1 MATDPTVWTDI
12 AAAILVAA
20 VSFAGLLFVAISI
33 NLEHILGF
41 GGLAD
46 LALQGV
52 IILGNVAIS
61 AMLLLIP
68 GQSTQLLGLELIVLG
83 VAFLSTTLML
93 SVRSYQQTEPQY
105 RGNRVRST
113 ALNSLPGLF
122 ITIGGL
128 SLLIGFAGGLYWL
141 VPGWIS
147 GVAVG
152 IISAWVL
159 LVEINR

>member
-1 MATDPTVWTDI
+1 MATDPTAWTDL

-33 NLEHILGF
+33 NLTDILSV

-68 GQSTQLLGLELIVLG
+68 GQSTELLGLELVVLG
-83 VAFLSTTLML
+83 TAFLATTLML
-93 SVRSYQQTEPQY
+93 AEEP
-105 RGNRVRST
+105 
-113 ALNSLPGLF
+113 
-122 ITIGGL
+122 
-128 SLLIGFAGGLYWL
+128 
-141 VPGWIS
+141 
-147 GVAVG
+147 
-152 IISAWVL
+152 
-159 LVEINR
+159 